1 VSPWIEPLPT
11 SGENPLRPCEF
22 RPTSVAG
29 EAADN
34 LGQFKPI
41 TITDEVEKVEKT
53 TQFEQS
59 RINSAS

>member
-1 VSPWIEPLPT
+1 M
-11 SGENPLRPCEF
+11 RPCEF

-41 TITDEVEKVEKT
+41 TITNEGEKVEKT

-59 RINSAS
+59 RALVACELKRGGQGLVA